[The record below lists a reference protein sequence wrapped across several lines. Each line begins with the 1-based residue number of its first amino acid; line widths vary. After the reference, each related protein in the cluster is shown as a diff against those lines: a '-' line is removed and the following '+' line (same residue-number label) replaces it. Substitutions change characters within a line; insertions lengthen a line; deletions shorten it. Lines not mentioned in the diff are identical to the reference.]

1 MSRIKNKKSYGELSK
16 QYAYAWNWTVDA
28 SPVTYDTWYAE
39 SLGPVKGGKS
49 LRPGKGP
56 SLVYA
61 LLAPT
66 FFEMDNAFGEENCV
80 DDIDNEKMTSY
91 SQQVEVME
99 TECKSP
105 CPSSAEMCIAM
116 CA

>member
-1 MSRIKNKKSYGELSK
+1 MKNFVIAIQSFVI
-16 QYAYAWNWTVDA
+16 T
-28 SPVTYDTWYAE
+28 TI
-39 SLGPVKGGKS
+39 
-49 LRPGKGP
+49 
-56 SLVYA
+56 VYA
-61 LLAPT
+61 LLVPV
-66 FFEMDNAFGEENCV
+66 FFEMDIAFGEGENFV
-80 DDIDNEKMTSY
+80 DDIDIEKMTSN